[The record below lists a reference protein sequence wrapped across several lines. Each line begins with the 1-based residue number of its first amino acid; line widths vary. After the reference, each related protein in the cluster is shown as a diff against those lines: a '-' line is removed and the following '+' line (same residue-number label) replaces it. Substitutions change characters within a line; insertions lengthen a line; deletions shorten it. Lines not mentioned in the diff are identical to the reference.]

1 MCVQIAGTAGKIV
14 EYPFDTIKVR
24 LQSQPTTPPFLYSG
38 PWDCFRQSVSQSS
51 SSSSPNNHGGGRSGG
66 DGIRG
71 LYRGLSAPL
80 FGAAIETSSL
90 FFSYRLAQTLL
101 RSSGLIVLSPPPPP
115 PPPSASYAS
124 YASDSSSFSSSANIN
139 DEGGDDYKKKNKI
152 VNNNSNNNNDDG
164 SRLPLG
170 ALVACGAASGA
181 FTSLILTPIELVKCQ
196 MQVPPPP
203 PPPPPPLSP
212 QPQPPLPH
220 NTTSNISRFPAPA
233 AAVARPPPP
242 GPLSIIATIYRHHGP
257 LGFWHG
263 QLATCIRETGGSAA
277 WFGVYEAVSAL
288 FRSRSSSSSSFSS
301 SSFSPSSSSSESS
314 PTTTKTTK
322 TATGTAPLAI
332 WQQMTAGA
340 CAGVSYIFGF
350 FPADTIKSRMQTEAV
365 VLDVTTPTPTAAGG
379 GGGGGGGGRRIGAG
393 ASMKKKTKVKV
404 TFWECARILWREQG
418 VKGLYRGCGITVAR
432 AAPSSAFIFA
442 IYEGLKGAF

>member
-1 MCVQIAGTAGKIV
+1 MFAPHRATQIAGTTGKIV

-38 PWDCFRQSVSQSS
+38 PWDCFRQSISQSS
-51 SSSSPNNHGGGRSGG
+51 HGISGAGGGGRGIGG
-66 DGIRG
+66 GIRG

-101 RSSGLIVLSPPPPP
+101 RSSGFLILPSSSSST
-115 PPPSASYAS
+115 SAS
-124 YASDSSSFSSSANIN
+124 SS
-139 DEGGDDYKKKNKI
+139 DEGDYKKINVKDDNY
-152 VNNNSNNNNDDG
+152 NNTTNSNNNNLQHDDG
-164 SRLPLG
+164 GRLPLS

-196 MQVPPPP
+196 MQVTPLSPLPSPPPP
-203 PPPPPPLSP
+203 PPPHATSATT
-212 QPQPPLPH
+212 
-220 NTTSNISRFPAPA
+220 TTSINHIPTA
-233 AAVARPPPP
+233 AKRRPPP
-242 GPLSIIATIYRHHGP
+242 GPFSIIATIYRHHGP

-288 FRSRSSSSSSFSS
+288 FRSHSLSSSSSP
-301 SSFSPSSSSSESS
+301 SSFSTTS
-314 PTTTKTTK
+314 PTTTTQ
-322 TATGTAPLAI
+322 GPPPLAV

-350 FPADTIKSRMQTEAV
+350 FPADTIKSRMQTDAAV
-365 VLDVTTPTPTAAGG
+365 VVVDVGATTPTSTPAPTLGG
-379 GGGGGGGGRRIGAG
+379 SVGFEN
-393 ASMKKKTKVKV
+393 KKKKIGNGKKI
-404 TFWECARILWREQG
+404 TFWECARIVWREQG
-418 VKGLYRGCGITVAR
+418 IKGLYRGCGITVAR

-442 IYEGLKGAF
+442 IYEGLRGAF

>member
-1 MCVQIAGTAGKIV
+1 MCVPPRATQIAGTAGKIV

-24 LQSQPTTPPFLYSG
+24 LQSQPTTPPLLYSG
-38 PWDCFRQSVSQSS
+38 PWDCFRQSIQS
-51 SSSSPNNHGGGRSGG
+51 HGAGGGGL
-66 DGIRG
+66 RG

-90 FFSYRLAQTLL
+90 FFSYRLAQTLW
-101 RSSGLIVLSPPPPP
+101 RSSGFLPPAP
-115 PPPSASYAS
+115 
-124 YASDSSSFSSSANIN
+124 SSSSSSSSNSSSSTS
-139 DEGGDDYKKKNKI
+139 DDNKN
-152 VNNNSNNNNDDG
+152 NHHHNDDHNKDR

-196 MQVPPPP
+196 MQVHPLSPPPP
-203 PPPPPPLSP
+203 S
-212 QPQPPLPH
+212 H
-220 NTTSNISRFPAPA
+220 TTTSISRGPT
-233 AAVARPPPP
+233 AVVRPP
-242 GPLSIIATIYRHHGP
+242 GPLSIIAAIYRHHGP

-288 FRSRSSSSSSFSS
+288 FRSRSSFSF
-301 SSFSPSSSSSESS
+301 PPYSSSSS
-314 PTTTKTTK
+314 TTP
-322 TATGTAPLAI
+322 PLAI
-332 WQQMTAGA
+332 WQQMTSGA

-365 VLDVTTPTPTAAGG
+365 VATPTTR
-379 GGGGGGGGRRIGAG
+379 GR
-393 ASMKKKTKVKV
+393 STKKIK
-404 TFWECARILWREQG
+404 FWECARIVWREQG
-418 VKGLYRGCGITVAR
+418 LKGLYRGCGITVAR